1 MSEPLK
7 PEEVVKFGD
16 QVRKI
21 FGWIKKFLKRSPA
34 IIAVAILSYGTISCE
49 FLRVVVRTV
58 NTIPIPEP
66 DKTPTPFPT
75 IIPTATPVAT
85 GTPVHTPT
93 PIPTAV
99 ATVTPTP
106 VVVGCASNEFLDVR
120 DGKCKLKPVLVL
132 FKVQGFNPTKKYN
145 CHNPEDGPKFYT
157 GKVCVKDSTRIFC
170 DPNNMSNCGPCDED
184 HGSYWNTF
192 CHQRDWDDPRGPS
205 RNVEGAEDFWTDS
218 DNPYYTNV
226 HFKPGQAFTICIRP
240 YNDDHTSDGIHLPIH
255 GPAAS
260 CVTETYH

>member
-34 IIAVAILSYGTISCE
+34 IITVAILSYGTISCE

-66 DKTPTPFPT
+66 DKAPTPFPT
-75 IIPTATPVAT
+75 IVPTATPVAT

-93 PIPTAV
+93 PIPTIV
-99 ATVTPTP
+99 PTV
-106 VVVGCASNEFLDVR
+106 
-120 DGKCKLKPVLVL
+120 
-132 FKVQGFNPTKKYN
+132 NPTATPSTNFKYPIIGFQKIQGYNPKPGQDYN
-145 CHNPEDGPKFYT
+145 CHNPQDGPKFLNQHI
-157 GKVCVKDSTRIFC
+157 CVKDTTRYLC
-170 DPNNMSNCGPCDED
+170 DPDNPGNCGPCDMD
-184 HGSYWNTF
+184 HMTNWNSF
-192 CHQRDWDDPRGPS
+192 CLQQDYDPRKIRFTAKGAT
-205 RNVEGAEDFWTDS
+205 VEET
-218 DNPYYTNV
+218 DNPSQWEV
-226 HFKPGQAFTICIRP
+226 HFTPGVPFTACASALPFGQDRS
-240 YNDDHTSDGIHLPIH
+240 TSGLQLEQK
-255 GPAAS
+255 ANTET